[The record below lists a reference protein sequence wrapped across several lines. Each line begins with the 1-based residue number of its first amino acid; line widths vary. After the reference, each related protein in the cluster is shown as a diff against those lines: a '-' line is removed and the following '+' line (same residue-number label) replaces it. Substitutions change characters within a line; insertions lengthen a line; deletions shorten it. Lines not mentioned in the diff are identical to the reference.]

1 MIDPKEAAKQVQR
14 LSGLDFFPKE
24 AAAQKEM
31 RLALECA
38 ASDAI
43 AASVVTDWLATASDA
58 PKPAELRR
66 MAYDLN
72 EKFQTQARRC
82 QECVGSGFVTIWRL
96 VTYVGKS
103 YAIKRSERVDGG
115 YEEAMRLARVLA
127 EPLPGADRQQ
137 ETPMLPGLQCA
148 LFPPHACS

>member
-1 MIDPKEAAKQVQR
+1 MIDAKEAAKQVQR

-43 AASVVTDWLATASDA
+43 AASVVSDWLATASDA

-72 EKFQTQARRC
+72 ERHKKQVKYCRKCSGT
-82 QECVGSGFVTIWRL
+82 GFVTIWKL
-96 VTYVGKS
+96 VTYHGKS
-103 YAIKRSERVDGG
+103 FNIKTSERVP
-115 YEEAMRLARVLA
+115 EEQIRDLADKLNA
-127 EPLPGADRQQ
+127 APTANDRQMILSAA
-137 ETPMLPGLQCA
+137 ENCA
-148 LFPPHACS
+148 CRVP

>member
-72 EKFQTQARRC
+72 ERFKEQVGRC
-82 QECVGSGFVTIWRL
+82 KACSGSGFVTVWRL

-103 YAIKRSERVDGG
+103 YAIKRSERLDGG

-127 EPLPGADRQQ
+127 EPLAGTDRQQ
-137 ETPMLPGLQCA
+137 VLSAAQQCA
-148 LFPPHACS
+148 CRKF